1 MEERLSEGL
10 KRDLEKLERD
20 AKRID
25 RTEKRLGKQ
34 IPKMERNRF
43 AHRAIRCQ
51 DEYNVEHAAAQLDV
65 DKEKCRLLKTFRD
78 ECLIPRFKDD
88 FDDGLGYLEDLN
100 QFEGEIREIGEIFET
115 LGLAKPRRGVSWV
128 PRQKLRDIIDGRL
141 SRNGEKFNIETAK
154 GVHEFNLAKIR
165 AYLEVAEVA
174 AFIVTVMSAVGVK
187 TRRDGRWKANPA
199 LRELLMSGS
208 VKGRFTAAA
217 ATTFLGPKPARMG
230 KTYAGAV
237 VNARFRDPNTP
248 NRKCKVSRSDKH
260 V

>member
-10 KRDLEKLERD
+10 KHDLEKLER
-20 AKRID
+20 AGKRID

-174 AFIVTVMSAVGVK
+174 AFTPGLPSTCRLALSSHRLL
-187 TRRDGRWKANPA
+187 TLLSRS

-217 ATTFLGPKPARMG
+217 ATTFLGPKLQIVR
-230 KTYAGAV
+230 
-237 VNARFRDPNTP
+237 
-248 NRKCKVSRSDKH
+248 
-260 V
+260 